1 MRRLLAMVVTGAF
14 AVAACGDD
22 GGGSV
27 ESFCAA
33 VEELASSLE
42 TEPTDAPD
50 IETMNEQLNELQSD
64 IEAVADA
71 APDEISEEID
81 TIVTASREQFDAFR
95 QMDELTDEQFAA
107 AFDNPAFSEEASA
120 EIDAAQEAANAYA
133 LEECGV
139 DLG

>member
-22 GGGSV
+22 DGGSV

>member
-1 MRRLLAMVVTGAF
+1 MRRLLATVVVGAF

-33 VEELASSLE
+33 VEELATSLE
-42 TEPTDAPD
+42 TDPTDAPD
-50 IETMNEQLNELQSD
+50 VETMNEQLDELQSD

-71 APDEISEEID
+71 APDEVSEEID
-81 TIVTASREQFDAFR
+81 TIVSASREQFDAFR
-95 QMDELTDEQFAA
+95 QMDELSEEQFVA
-107 AFDNPAFSEEASA
+107 AFDDPAFSEETSA
-120 EIDAAQEAANAYA
+120 EVDAAQETANAYA

>member
-1 MRRLLAMVVTGAF
+1 MRRLLALVVTGAF

-33 VEELASSLE
+33 VEELATSLE
-42 TEPTDAPD
+42 TDPTDAPD
-50 IETMNEQLNELQSD
+50 VETMNDQLDEFESD
-64 IEAVADA
+64 IEAVAAA
-71 APDEISEEID
+71 APDEISEEVD
-81 TIVTASREQFDAFR
+81 TILSASRDQFDAFR
-95 QMDELTDEQFAA
+95 QMDDLSEEQFATV
-107 AFDNPAFSEEASA
+107 FDDPAFSDETFVEV
-120 EIDAAQEAANAYA
+120 DAAQEAANAYA

>member
-1 MRRLLAMVVTGAF
+1 MRRLLALVVTGAF

-33 VEELASSLE
+33 VEELATSLE
-42 TEPTDAPD
+42 TDPTDAPD
-50 IETMNEQLNELQSD
+50 VETMNDQLDEFESD
-64 IEAVADA
+64 IEAVAAA
-71 APDEISEEID
+71 APDEISEEVD
-81 TIVTASREQFDAFR
+81 TILSASRDQFDAFR
-95 QMDELTDEQFAA
+95 QMDDLSEEQFAA
-107 AFDNPAFSEEASA
+107 VFDDPAFSDETFVEV
-120 EIDAAQEAANAYA
+120 DAAQEAANAYA